1 MYTDN
6 EIEELRENINIIQEE
21 KTKTNDR
28 ETLQELNAMEK
39 ELSSALISKFYR
51 MVNYSKFNTITLLRL
66 FSDLISVVE
75 DKKVIPDVVFLEK
88 TIKVG
93 HSNVEV
99 SMEYINLILIHEDT
113 DMKNYYVNQEEFE
126 EDIKRND
133 ALVLYETVENV
144 PRTLSIFELV
154 SSTHINQNSMD
165 LNHIKGI
172 ECKLNLE
179 GKDYLMDF
187 VKRLMKYK
195 YDNYAIEPS
204 EIEMTDIMNE
214 YALEVLE
221 HTKNKQVKMKQ
232 ETKNN

>member
-179 GKDYLMDF
+179 GKDYLMGF